1 MSQDMSRIMPFKR
14 PEDLSD
20 YVVIDLET
28 TGIDPETCKIIQL
41 AAVRFVGHVEIDS
54 YATYVNPECTIP
66 LEVSRL
72 TGITDAMVADAPS
85 IGDLIDSFAEFV
97 SAAPYATGWNVSFDT
112 DFLSAAEGCSRECFS
127 RCFDTMTLYGRV
139 TGKPYSKLSDA
150 CETIGFSTRFHDALE
165 DCRACGAVLS
175 WICTGNRMDHALH
188 SKNERNA
195 ALHAYL
201 QRSASG
207 VCPISVNDVCLGG
220 ELDGKSVVF
229 TGALSFPRATA
240 KALAEAAG
248 ATVKGAVSK
257 KTHYLIVGEQDEVI
271 VGCDGM
277 SEKEEKAAE
286 LNAKGA
292 SIAVIS
298 EQQFLELL

>member
-1 MSQDMSRIMPFKR
+1 MSQDMSRVMPFKR

-20 YVVIDLET
+20 YVVIDVET
-28 TGIDPETCKIIQL
+28 TGTDPETCKIIQL
-41 AAVRFVGHVEIDS
+41 AAVRFTGHQEVDS
-54 YATYVNPECTIP
+54 YAAYVNPGCAIP
-66 LEVSRL
+66 SDVSRL
-72 TGITDAMVADAPS
+72 TGITDAMVADAPPIS
-85 IGDLIDSFAEFV
+85 DLIDAFAEFV

-112 DFLSAAEGCSRECFS
+112 DFLSAAVGHEKECFF

-139 TGKPYSKLSDA
+139 TGKPYSKLADA
-150 CETIGFSTRFHDALE
+150 CEAIDFSARFHDALE

-175 WICTGNRMDHALH
+175 WLCADNRMDHALH
-188 SKNERNA
+188 SKSEKNA

-207 VCPISVNDVCLGG
+207 VCPISVNDVCPDG
-220 ELDGKSVVF
+220 ELNGKSVVF
-229 TGALSFPRATA
+229 TGALSFPRAAA

-298 EQQFLELL
+298 EQQFLKLL